1 MNKIYNN
8 LTIDNLIKTDWI
20 NQFDEY
26 QQQEILE
33 GLKNNLDVLIY
44 AKPEFDESQM
54 FEIKKGLE
62 NNIDVS
68 IYAKP
73 ELSFREME
81 TIREKLWEK
90 STL

>member
-8 LTIDNLIKTDWI
+8 LSTENLIKTDWF

-33 GLKNNLDVLIY
+33 GLKNNVDISIY
-44 AKPEFDESQM
+44 AKTEFDKCQM

-73 ELSFREME
+73 KY
-81 TIREKLWEK
+81 T
-90 STL
+90 